1 MECFTSVSEARMK
14 TRDLSTCFL
23 FANHLD
29 ADGCLSI
36 RLNAQGEEEYPLTK
50 RTISEI
56 AQLQAQ
62 AKTIV
67 VLPTASAS
75 LHLLTL
81 PWLSERKAREA
92 IPFALEEVIAQPV
105 AEVHFAFDKAH
116 YINGRYLVVAIDAAL
131 LSQCIGLLDELD
143 IDFDALTL
151 DWFALKPGE
160 VFIGEDRFLIA
171 ADDFKGALSPEL
183 AQRYLN
189 TSNSSFR
196 GFLFNN
202 SLVQVDASEW
212 VRTKE
217 NMECFVAKR
226 LISASFINLCQ
237 GDFRHNTHRETNTRW
252 YALSAALFSLWLVSI
267 LSTNALVLHKL
278 KLEDALVQEEIASI
292 YRLFFPEAREVISPR
307 FRVEQALKDEAGGKK
322 GDVWYI
328 LGPIV
333 KAIDDTEGVRIEQW
347 SYQNQVMTLHLVAK
361 NFAALESFEKN
372 LNKLQIKVKQNS
384 AGSAEKGEVTAV
396 LELEA

>member
-1 MECFTSVSEARMK
+1 MERFTSVSEACMK
-14 TRDLSTCFL
+14 TRVLSTCFL

-29 ADGCLSI
+29 ADGCLSL
-36 RLNAQGEEEYPLTK
+36 RLNAQGEEEFPLAK
-50 RTISEI
+50 RTASEI
-56 AQLQAQ
+56 AQLQVQ
-62 AKTIV
+62 ARTVV

-92 IPFALEEVIAQPV
+92 IPFALEEMIAQPV

-116 YINGRYLVVAIDAAL
+116 YTKGQYLVVAIDAAL
-131 LSQCIGLLDELD
+131 LSQCIGLLDELN

-160 VFIGEDRFLIA
+160 VFIGEGGFLIA
-171 ADDFKGALSPEL
+171 ADDFKGALSPAL
-183 AQRYLN
+183 AHRYLN
-189 TSNSSFR
+189 TSQSSFR

-202 SLVQVDASEW
+202 SLAQVDAPEW
-212 VRTKE
+212 VKTKE

-237 GDFRHNTHRETNTRW
+237 GDFRHHTHRETNSRW
-252 YALSAALFSLWLVSI
+252 YGLSAALFGVWLVSI

-278 KLEDALVQEEIASI
+278 KVEDALAQEEIAGI

-307 FRVEQALKDEAGGKK
+307 FRVEQALKDQAGGKK
-322 GDVWYI
+322 GDVWSI
-328 LGPIV
+328 LGPVV
-333 KAIDDTEGVRIEQW
+333 KAVDDIEGVRIQQW
-347 SYQNQVMTLHLVAK
+347 FYQNQMMTLHLVAK
-361 NFAALESFEKN
+361 NFAALEAFEKY
-372 LNKLQIKVKQNS
+372 LNKLQIKVKQSS
-384 AGSAEKGEVTAV
+384 AGSAEKSEVTAV
-396 LELEA
+396 LELRA